1 MIHFNS
7 KALWCIIFKKNLG
20 VSIGQNS
27 LAQNRSERWHEL
39 TQVALGYSLGPE
51 KSTSLE
57 TYETMTR
64 PIMKNYQKHPGNQ
77 VGEIAQNIQVN
88 LNFFPSV

>member
-1 MIHFNS
+1 M
-7 KALWCIIFKKNLG
+7 G

-27 LAQNRSERWHEL
+27 LAQNRGERWHEL

-51 KSTSLE
+51 KSSNLE

-64 PIMKNYQKHPGNQ
+64 PIMKNFQKHPGNQ
-77 VGEIAQNIQVN
+77 VAEIAQTIQVKFKIIT
-88 LNFFPSV
+88 LK